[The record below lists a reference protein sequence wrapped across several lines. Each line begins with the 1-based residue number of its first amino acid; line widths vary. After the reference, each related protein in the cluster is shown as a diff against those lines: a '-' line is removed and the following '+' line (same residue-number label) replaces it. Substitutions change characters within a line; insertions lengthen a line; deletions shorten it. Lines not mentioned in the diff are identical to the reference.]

1 MKEASTMRG
10 ADITQ
15 EGLFVTKKTSDYIP
29 ADHPLIAIRT
39 ILNQALREM
48 DRLFESIYEDRGRYS
63 VPPEWLLR
71 GLVLQ
76 ALYGIRSE
84 RLLCEQLGY
93 NMLYR
98 WFVGLGMEDIPW
110 DHSTYTQNRDR
121 LIAHDVIKTL
131 FGQVMERARK
141 ADLLSAEHFSVDGT
155 LIRAWA
161 SHKSFVPKD
170 GPPPDN
176 GGSKSNPE
184 VDFKRQKRSND
195 THASTTDTDARLYT
209 KSNKAEAVPA
219 YIGHVLMENRN
230 KLAVDTQLTTAS
242 GTAEREA
249 ALAMLQALPGKVLK
263 TVGADKN
270 YDTDGFVT
278 ACREIKVTPHVA
290 QNTYEYDTKT
300 GKRARRKSNIDARTT
315 RHPGYGVSQ
324 VIRKMIETLF
334 GDAKQHGTTI
344 RQTKLRG
351 QAKVADVFTLA
362 MLTVNLRRLPKLFAI
377 QAPLAG
383 AG

>member
-1 MKEASTMRG
+1 MRG

-15 EGLFVTKKTSDYIP
+15 ESLFVMKQTTDYIP
-29 ADHPLIAIRT
+29 VGHPLIAIRE
-39 ILNQALREM
+39 ILNQALRKL
-48 DRLFESIYEDRGRYS
+48 DSLFASIYEDRGRYS

-98 WFVGLGMEDIPW
+98 WFVGLGMEDAAW

-121 LIAHDVIKTL
+121 LIEHEVIKAL
-131 FGQVMERARK
+131 FGQVMKQAQD

-170 GPPPDN
+170 APPPDK

-195 THASTTDTDARLYT
+195 THESQTDSDARLFT
-209 KSNKAEAVPA
+209 KSSRTEAIPA

-230 KLAVDTQLTTAS
+230 KLAVDTRLTLAS

-249 ALAMLQALPGKVLK
+249 ALAMLEALPGKSRK
-263 TVGADKN
+263 TLGADKN
-270 YDTDGFVT
+270 FDTEGFVT
-278 ACREIKVTPHVA
+278 ACREINVTPHVA

-300 GKRARRKSNIDARTT
+300 GKRARRESNIDARTT
-315 RHPGYGVSQ
+315 RHRGYAVSQ

-362 MLTVNLRRLPKLFAI
+362 MLTVNLRRLPRLFAV
-377 QAPLAG
+377 QAALAG